1 MRQTS
6 YKIALFLIPLV
17 AIFFLIFVFT
27 IILNVHPG
35 MPESNVVRWRMAI
48 VALVV
53 AIVMFGLYVLM
64 RKGNKTAYDMLI
76 FILAISAFS
85 LIFDDFGWIDLLF
98 FGITL
103 LPAIMLMYHRK
114 YYINGLPD
122 TTTHHPVEKSPEI

>member
-17 AIFFLIFVFT
+17 AISLIIFSFT
-27 IILNVHPG
+27 IILKVHPG
-35 MPESNVVRWRMAI
+35 MPESNVIRWSMAI

-114 YYINGLPD
+114 YYNNGLPKRL
-122 TTTHHPVEKSPEI
+122 PIIQ